1 MRSHLGIIMNMSQDN
16 TQIKQANRQI
26 ARAAGTVMIAY
37 IISNLAGLLAKALTA
52 RTFGTGAESEA
63 FYAANRFSEI
73 LFNLIAGGALG
84 SAFIPTFT
92 SFLVKEDRQGA
103 WKLASAITNWV
114 MLILTLFSI
123 LSMIFARQVVH
134 YILAPGFSSVSV
146 EKELLTASLL
156 RIQVPSAIIFG
167 LSGLVMGILNA
178 HQLFFVSALA
188 PGMYQIGWILGVLV
202 LAPRFGVFGL
212 SIGILIGASF
222 HLLVQ
227 VPSLFK
233 LPQRRYELGLGRNN
247 PAVREVARL
256 MAPRLLGVAV
266 VQLNFLMN
274 TYLASFFEPEGV
286 VTAITLA
293 FSVMLMPQAAIA
305 QSISIASLPTFSAQV
320 ANGKIDEMRSSF
332 TSTLRMILFLS
343 IPAALGLIFLRHDI
357 IRLLYERG
365 QFSAQSTDL
374 VAWALLW
381 YAVGLVGHCIVEIGS
396 RAFYAL
402 HDTRTPVLV
411 GVGAMSLN
419 LVFSLL
425 FSRLF
430 ITIGWLPHGGLA
442 LANSLA
448 TFLEALVLLY
458 LMLKKVGGLEGK
470 KLLNGI
476 LKALVASSLMVAFI
490 IGMQNISLA
499 LPYAVYLLA
508 LIVIA
513 AGVYGFSLYFLKV
526 EEIRTIIGAV
536 KRRLVK
542 R

>member
-167 LSGLVMGILNA
+167 LSGLVMGVLNA
-178 HQLFFVSALA
+178 HQRFFVSALA

-227 VPSLFK
+227 VPSIFK

-419 LVFSLL
+419 LIFSLL

-458 LMLKKVGGLEGK
+458 LMRKKVGGLEGK

-513 AGVYGFSLYFLKV
+513 AGVYGLSLYLLKV

>member
-1 MRSHLGIIMNMSQDN
+1 
-16 TQIKQANRQI
+16 
-26 ARAAGTVMIAY
+26 
-37 IISNLAGLLAKALTA
+37 
-52 RTFGTGAESEA
+52 
-63 FYAANRFSEI
+63 
-73 LFNLIAGGALG
+73 
-84 SAFIPTFT
+84 
-92 SFLVKEDRQGA
+92 
-103 WKLASAITNWV
+103 
-114 MLILTLFSI
+114 
-123 LSMIFARQVVH
+123 
-134 YILAPGFSSVSV
+134 
-146 EKELLTASLL
+146 
-156 RIQVPSAIIFG
+156 
-167 LSGLVMGILNA
+167 
-178 HQLFFVSALA
+178 
-188 PGMYQIGWILGVLV
+188 VLV

-212 SIGILIGASF
+212 SIGILIGASI

-233 LPQRRYELGLGRNN
+233 LPQQRYELGLGRNN

-402 HDTRTPVLV
+402 HDTRTPVFV

-458 LMLKKVGGLEGK
+458 LMRKKVGGLEGK

-476 LKALVASSLMVAFI
+476 LKALLASSLMVAFI
-490 IGMQNISLA
+490 IVMQNISLA

-513 AGVYGFSLYFLKV
+513 AGVYGLSLYLLKV
-526 EEIRTIIGAV
+526 EEIRTFISAV
-536 KRRLVK
+536 KRRLLK

>member
-167 LSGLVMGILNA
+167 LSGLVMGVLNA

-227 VPSLFK
+227 VPSIFK

-458 LMLKKVGGLEGK
+458 LMRKKVGGLEGK

-476 LKALVASSLMVAFI
+476 LKALVASSLMVALI

-513 AGVYGFSLYFLKV
+513 AGVYGFSLYLLKV